1 LLIWRKLRNTFFG
14 EEFNMSAEKQNL
26 IRERIKGTISQ
37 VASGAALGWAK
48 KDVVYVKLDS
58 DNLWLAERRLG
69 GLYIMRQLMRGA

>member
-1 LLIWRKLRNTFFG
+1 MG
-14 EEFNMSAEKQNL
+14 
-26 IRERIKGTISQ
+26 
-37 VASGAALGWAK
+37 K